1 MNPITFEIENKVN
14 DLLGVLD
21 TDIKHIQ
28 ESLSWLNELRG
39 LVIKRDEKAMSEL
52 IENIQ
57 EESGNYVSNE
67 SRRNSI
73 RKALAEALGLEVKE
87 MTLTMLEDVLEDDN
101 RIKVSHCKE
110 QLKTLVE
117 KLKTEH
123 LRTSM
128 LLSDCSRFNSL
139 LLQSILNLGNTGE
152 AVTYNSN
159 GATRRHNENVL
170 MNLEF

>member
-28 ESLSWLNELRG
+28 ESLSWLNELRS
-39 LVIKRDEKAMSEL
+39 LIIKRDEKAMGEL
-52 IENIQ
+52 IESIQ
-57 EESGNYVSNE
+57 KGSGSYVSNE
-67 SRRNSI
+67 SKRNSM
-73 RKALAEALGLEVKE
+73 RKALAEALGLEVKD
-87 MTLTMLEDVLEDDN
+87 MTLTMLEGVLEEGN
-101 RIKVSHCKE
+101 RIKVSQRKE
-110 QLKTLVE
+110 KLKTLVE
-117 KLKTEH
+117 KLQMEH

-139 LLQSILNLGNTGE
+139 LLKSILNLGNTE
-152 AVTYNSN
+152 AVTYSSS
-159 GATRRHNENVL
+159 GATKRHNENVL